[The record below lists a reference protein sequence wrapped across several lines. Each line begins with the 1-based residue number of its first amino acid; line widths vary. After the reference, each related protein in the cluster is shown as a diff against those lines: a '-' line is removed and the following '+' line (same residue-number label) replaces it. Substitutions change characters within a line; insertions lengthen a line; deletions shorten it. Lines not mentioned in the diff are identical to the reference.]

1 MNMLSVAASN
11 SINNK
16 QEPNSQYAN
25 ANVHRRLSRVGSD
38 VGNSRESKRLQRN
51 ESIILTKRSS
61 RQESFSE
68 LSSPRW
74 RIAESND
81 CGATGGGS
89 TRTDLNNLDNN
100 VFIEEPKPTTDAT
113 SKEQTQRIIHTPA
126 TPTSTR
132 KTNGR
137 TATPGEIPSSNS
149 SCSCCVRVA
158 INVSGQL
165 YETQLKTLNQFP
177 NSLLGHPEKRLE
189 YFDPI
194 RNQYF
199 FDRNRRS
206 FDSILHYYQTGGR
219 LRRPLDVP
227 VDIFADEI
235 KFYQLGADAMEKFR
249 ELEGYEFDEE
259 DIASQ
264 YNSDSSEQVGRE
276 SKGLPANSWQRKIWF
291 LFEKPES
298 SPAARAV
305 AVASITAIILSVI
318 AFCLETVPS
327 LQNSWLQKYNISEGV
342 NDISIPPTGFITSSN
357 SDVMERIQR
366 NIKIESGRIN
376 VSEYVTSSNYVI
388 GNMISKTNI
397 PENVIVTGSSGYPE
411 LNPCPRNA
419 TRVNNLCP
427 RVPHFTENPF
437 WVIETICV
445 IWFTIELSLRFFSC
459 PQKQRFFCDI
469 LNLIDLISIIPY
481 FITTSNNI
489 GVKEEEEP
497 ESANKG
503 MSLAILR
510 VVRLVRVFRIFK
522 LSRHST
528 GLRILGKTLSSS
540 FRELGLLLFFVLI
553 GVVLFSSAVYFAEFE
568 GKGKQGDREVKSHF
582 TSIPDAFWWAIV
594 TMTTVGYG
602 DMHPVT
608 VGGKLV
614 GCACA
619 ITGILCLALPVPVIV
634 SNFMYYYQRAI
645 ANQKRDR

>member
-1 MNMLSVAASN
+1 MLSVAASN
-11 SINNK
+11 SLGK
-16 QEPNSQYAN
+16 GQESSSQYAN

-38 VGNSRESKRLQRN
+38 LSNSRESKRLQRN
-51 ESIILTKRSS
+51 ESFISTKRSS
-61 RQESFSE
+61 RQDSFPE

-74 RIAESND
+74 RKITDSND
-81 CGATGGGS
+81 CGATAGGS
-89 TRTDLNNLDNN
+89 TRADFDLENN
-100 VFIEEPKPTTDAT
+100 VFIEEQQKSPVTYPVIHEN
-113 SKEQTQRIIHTPA
+113 EQQQIIRTPA
-126 TPTSTR
+126 TPETTR
-132 KTNGR
+132 KSNGR
-137 TATPGEIPSSNS
+137 TVTPGEIPSSNS
-149 SCSCCVRVA
+149 SCACCVRVA

-235 KFYQLGADAMEKFR
+235 IFYQLGADAMEKFK

-259 DIASQ
+259 DMASQ
-264 YNSDSSEQVGRE
+264 YNSESEQSGGKE
-276 SKGLPANSWQRKIWF
+276 SKGLPTNSLQRKIWF

-298 SPAARAV
+298 SPAARVV
-305 AVASITAIILSVI
+305 AVISITAIILSVV

-327 LQNSWLQKYNISEGV
+327 LQNSWLQKYNNTDEGG
-342 NDISIPPTGFITSSN
+342 DISVLPTGFVTSSQDID
-357 SDVMERIQR
+357 DVMERVQR
-366 NIKIESGRIN
+366 NIKTESGRIN
-376 VSEYVTSSNYVI
+376 ASDFVTSSNDAI
-388 GNMISKTNI
+388 GSVVSKT
-397 PENVIVTGSSGYPE
+397 IVTGSSGYPV
-411 LNPCPRNA
+411 LKPCPKNL
-419 TRVNNLCP
+419 TRINNRCP
-427 RVPHFTENPF
+427 KIPHFTENPF
-437 WVIETICV
+437 WVVETICV
-445 IWFTIELSLRFFSC
+445 CWFTIELTLRFFSC
-459 PQKQRFFCDI
+459 PTKQRFFRDV

-489 GVKEEEEP
+489 GAEEDDKP

-553 GVVLFSSAVYFAEFE
+553 GVVLFSSAVYFAEF
-568 GKGKQGDREVKSHF
+568 GAKSKQGDDIIKSHF
-582 TSIPDAFWWAIV
+582 TSIPGAFWWAIV

-614 GCACA
+614 GSACA

-645 ANQKRDR
+645 ANQKRDK